1 MCVSIIEQ
9 MQLHAVASVGYFI
22 DWYNITGENKDQIVI
37 SGFHVYIISGMCWM
51 LVWGRISLQKKLWVT
66 FFHILH
72 SMLYNS
78 IIAIWTIECI

>member
-37 SGFHVYIISGMCWM
+37 SGFHVYIISGMC
-51 LVWGRISLQKKLWVT
+51 
-66 FFHILH
+66 
-72 SMLYNS
+72 
-78 IIAIWTIECI
+78 